1 MHLSLSESLLQQQ
14 HRSDMPHRRLLTDL
28 PPDVIAG
35 EIAAR
40 LDLVSYLHLTQASS
54 SIRAACLELQP
65 ATTIIKRM
73 LDEEEHDHLD
83 SPDSASTS
91 SRRAEW
97 RILAT
102 WARRTAIL
110 PLSTSLATL
119 YAHHLL
125 PRSRRSFVLD
135 QLEPPLLSDRSWKD
149 AYARRFPAEAV
160 ERAQKSD
167 KNLTWRALFW
177 R

>member
-1 MHLSLSESLLQQQ
+1 
-14 HRSDMPHRRLLTDL
+14 
-28 PPDVIAG
+28 
-35 EIAAR
+35 
-40 LDLVSYLHLTQASS
+40 
-54 SIRAACLELQP
+54 
-65 ATTIIKRM
+65 M

-110 PLSTSLATL
+110 PLSTSLAAL

-125 PRSRRSFVLD
+125 PRSKRSFVLD
-135 QLEPPLLSDRSWKD
+135 QLELPLLSDRSWKD
-149 AYARRFPAEAV
+149 AYARRFPAEAL
-160 ERAQKSD
+160 ERAEKSD
-167 KNLTWRALFW
+167 QNLTWRALFW
-177 R
+177 RWADKYSPSGIRWWKLMLSSRDVRELRQIDHIYETSCTRTSTTVRHPLSLPLMVTPS